1 MWDNK
6 KICLRFQ
13 HGLALGLWSK
23 NCPYRYYCYKSIIT
37 YNVKK
42 KYKENIIKIKEW
54 EVIVNV
60 DDKEENFN
68 K

>member
-1 MWDNK
+1 M
-6 KICLRFQ
+6 
-13 HGLALGLWSK
+13 
-23 NCPYRYYCYKSIIT
+23 
-37 YNVKK
+37 KK

>member
-1 MWDNK
+1 M
-6 KICLRFQ
+6 
-13 HGLALGLWSK
+13 
-23 NCPYRYYCYKSIIT
+23 
-37 YNVKK
+37 KK

-60 DDKEENFN
+60 DKEENFN